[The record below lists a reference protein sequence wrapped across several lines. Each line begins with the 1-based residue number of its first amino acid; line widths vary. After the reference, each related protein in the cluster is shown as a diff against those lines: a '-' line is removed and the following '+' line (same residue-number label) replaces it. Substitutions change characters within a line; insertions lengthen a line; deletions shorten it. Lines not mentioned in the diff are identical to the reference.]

1 MFGLLGVY
9 LLCGFFLS
17 GIQTRRSF
25 IMGTGTS
32 ANIFNTMTTSLITS
46 SNIHKNKS
54 VIGTSKTN
62 HRPKTERKKLI
73 SISPGGIQGFYLA
86 GICSYLKENF
96 VLDDYIF
103 SGASAGAWNAL
114 FMTYKGNSRSLIHS
128 LLDEDDTHTENGFS
142 LEKTRTIYDLECAIK
157 NRLLSKYKTEDF
169 DLDRLFI
176 GMMTLQKCKFKLQIF
191 SGFDDLE
198 DALDACIASSHI
210 PFITGGLTNVY
221 HNMYTLDGGFSKY
234 PYTKSIYPA
243 TLHIT
248 PSMFL
253 PEEEK
258 EGKNDMLSFLFS
270 REKHDFKK
278 LLEKGYHDAR
288 NNQLKL

>member
-25 IMGTGTS
+25 IGIGRGTS

-54 VIGTSKTN
+54 NIGTSTSKTN

-73 SISPGGIQGFYLA
+73 TISPGGIQGFYLA

-114 FMTYKGNSRSLIHS
+114 ACTYKGNMTTLYKR
-128 LLDEDDTHTENGFS
+128 LLDSTTLQTSQTNSLFI
-142 LEKTRTIYDLECAIK
+142 LEKTLKKKILEH
-157 NRLLSKYKTEDF
+157 YKTTDF
-169 DLDRLFI
+169 DLERLSI
-176 GMMTLQKCKFKLQIF
+176 GITVFEKCKPTLLIASQFT
-191 SGFDDLE
+191 DLE

-210 PFITGGLTNVY
+210 PFITGGLFNRYRGKIT
-221 HNMYTLDGGFSKY
+221 MDGGFSKDPYLYY
-234 PYTKSIYPA
+234 PSN
-243 TLHIT
+243 LHIT

-253 PEEEK
+253 PGKKKHIVLSTLLGLLPGSKKVNYKELMEQGYNDALK
-258 EGKNDMLSFLFS
+258 EGLHL
-270 REKHDFKK
+270 
-278 LLEKGYHDAR
+278 
-288 NNQLKL
+288 